1 MKMSTHHDE
10 ATYQTMTQRLLLDA
24 PSKTAML
31 APISQQPF
39 LLMKML
45 SFILASVVTFCQG
58 QSLETLLATQ
68 CKTYD
73 LPSVSAVVFHEG
85 KIIESACHGLRRRGF
100 PEQVTLNDRY
110 HLGSITKSMTSSL
123 AAIIV
128 EEKKISWDDSI
139 EKILGKSLPKIHADY
154 RDVTLRQLCE
164 HRGGMPTHRN
174 DELWAQLYERSKTVS
189 PEKNRAWFIGEL
201 LKQAPAQ
208 KPGTYVYS
216 NFGYMAAGLMLE
228 TVTGEAW
235 ETLIKEKLF
244 TPLGMDSAGF
254 GAAATSESPISQPW
268 PHREGK
274 EIFPGLKADN
284 PAALGPAGTVHCSIG
299 DLATYCIWHLPSG
312 KTNCIPKLSAE
323 SFSLLHH
330 SRYYEKN
337 SGGYALGW
345 NQVPRP
351 WADGD
356 ALTHNG
362 TNTMNYAVIWL
373 APQKNFGVAVC
384 CNEGANDVAKATDE
398 VVAAMIHK
406 HLMMQKKHPSPQ
418 GKISP

>member
-1 MKMSTHHDE
+1 
-10 ATYQTMTQRLLLDA
+10 
-24 PSKTAML
+24 
-31 APISQQPF
+31 
-39 LLMKML
+39 MKML
-45 SFILASVVTFCQG
+45 SLILASVVTFCSG
-58 QSLETLLATQ
+58 QSLEKLLATQ

-73 LPSVSAVVFHEG
+73 LSSMSAVVFHEG

-139 EKILGKSLPKIHADY
+139 EKVLGKSFSDIHANY

-164 HRGGMPTHRN
+164 HRGGLPTHRN
-174 DELWAQLYERSKTVS
+174 DELWAQLYERSKKVS

-299 DLATYCIWHLPSG
+299 DLATYCIWHLQSG
-312 KTNCIPKLSAE
+312 KTNSIPKLSAE
-323 SFSLLHH
+323 SFSLLHT

-351 WADGD
+351 WAGGD

-406 HLMMQKKHPSPQ
+406 HLTGKK
-418 GKISP
+418 